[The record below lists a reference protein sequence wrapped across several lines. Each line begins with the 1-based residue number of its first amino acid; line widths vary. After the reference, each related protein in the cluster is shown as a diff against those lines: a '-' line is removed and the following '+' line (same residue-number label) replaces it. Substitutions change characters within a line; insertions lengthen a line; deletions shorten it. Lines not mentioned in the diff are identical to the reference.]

1 MPNPSKVSWTLLLW
15 CLYTGREGP
24 TERWERGLEILPG
37 AHLAVQHISNSNIL
51 GNYSLNLIEII
62 TEGCDVNTALVEFI
76 GHVLK
81 PGQNIVGIVGPLC
94 KETTLAIAS
103 LSLTEYEQFYLA
115 QVSPASAPIFR
126 DTSRYP
132 YLYHM
137 LPSSNTYTET
147 VLGLVKEFNWNKI
160 AVLCGSN
167 EDHYYCRAA
176 ESFVLSVRD
185 RDLIELV
192 FYGEVAPE
200 EPSIIPTLE
209 YLRQSGAK
217 IIVAYLPQIQ
227 ASLVVSAAYNK
238 GMKWP
243 DYAWILPDHSVEEI
257 SNSTAAEGLLLLQPQ
272 LEAGD
277 DNFHIISNITY
288 SEYYNEYVE
297 LLASGPSLQNNPY
310 ANVFYDSV
318 WAFALA
324 LDNTIGTNNLQD
336 KNIATKE
343 ISQLSFPGTVRNV
356 EFNGSHNRTN
366 PSVDILHIRNRED
379 QHVGHYNQVSGTVIN
394 MSLFSDIPSDE
405 LERHSILFTPAL
417 TGIVSSIVASCI
429 LFITAMLFLY
439 WYYRNEPE
447 IKATSTRLSLF
458 MFLGCYLLCISA
470 LTDAVFDGV
479 RVPTSAGAA
488 FCCTTIWSSHIGAA
502 LILATLL
509 VKLLRVYRIF
519 TLFGKTGKLYSDA
532 GLMVMILLL
541 VSGIVIILMIW
552 TAVDTYNIDDIETL
566 NSKTT
571 PPHYDI
577 EQTCYSKKEVIFTG
591 TGVAYLAS
599 VFVPLLLLAFKTRM
613 VFQGHEES
621 VCFGVHTGITYEFLC
636 ATVVSFGNVR
646 IEKSNSYILLYC
658 CSCSHPIIPFCT
670 KGCTAT
676 GETIS
681 CLVCCVHTETFFSLR
696 KNCFPFYVKKDISF
710 TMFAL

>member
-1 MPNPSKVSWTLLLW
+1 MKLLLF
-15 CLYTGREGP
+15 LTMIMTFAHAQSQQSDLNIIAVVSVPKAGREGP
-24 TERWERGLEILPG
+24 TQSWERGLEILPG
-37 AHLAVQHISNSNIL
+37 ALLAVKHINDSNIL

-62 TEGCDVNTALVEFI
+62 TEGCDVNTAQLEFI
-76 GHVLK
+76 GHVTQ
-81 PGQNIVGIVGPLC
+81 QNIVGIVGPLC
-94 KETTLAIAS
+94 NEATLAIAS
-103 LSLTEYEQFYLA
+103 LSLTEYEQFHLV
-115 QVSPASAPIFR
+115 QVSPASAL
-126 DTSRYP
+126 DTSKYP
-132 YLYHM
+132 YLYRM
-137 LPSSNTYTET
+137 LPSSNTYTEA
-147 VLGLVKEFNWNKI
+147 VLGLMKEFNWNKI
-160 AVLCGSN
+160 AVLRGSN

-176 ESFVLSVRD
+176 ESFVLSVSD

-192 FYGEVAPE
+192 FSGEVAPE
-200 EPSIIPTLE
+200 EPSIIQTLE

-217 IIVAYLPQIQ
+217 IVVAFLPPVQ
-227 ASLVVSAAYNK
+227 ASLVVSAAFNK

-277 DNFHIISNITY
+277 DNFYIISNITY

-297 LLASGPSLQNNPY
+297 LLASGPSHQRNLY
-310 ANVFYDSV
+310 ANVYYDSI

-324 LDNTIGTNNLQD
+324 LNNTIDTTNLHDQ
-336 KNIATKE
+336 NIATERISEE
-343 ISQLSFPGTVRNV
+343 ISQFSFLGTL
-356 EFNGSHNRTN
+356 EFNGSHSRTN
-366 PSVDILHIRNRED
+366 PSVDILHIRNREA

-405 LERHSILFTPAL
+405 LERHFILFTPAL

-458 MFLGCYLLCISA
+458 MFLSCYLVCIHA
-470 LTDAVFDGV
+470 FVDAVFDGM

-488 FCCTTIWSSHIGAA
+488 FCCTLTWGSFIATA
-502 LILATLL
+502 LIFATLM
-509 VKLLRVYRIF
+509 VKLLRVYRVF

-541 VSGIVIILMIW
+541 VSGIVIILTIW
-552 TAVDTYNIDDIETL
+552 TAVDTYHVDEIETF

-577 EQTCYSKKEVIFTG
+577 VQMCYSTYG
-591 TGVAYLAS
+591 TIWISAS
-599 VFVPLLLLAFKTRM
+599 ALYFISVLYVPLLLLAFKTRIVWRRDFKDTKKVTAL
-613 VFQGHEES
+613 VFTLALILS
-621 VCFGVHTGITYEFLC
+621 LGVPLWFLLEQDQLRNL
-636 ATVVSFGNVR
+636 TVIVSYTIVPVVIQLFLFVPKVVPPLVR
-646 IEKSNSYILLYC
+646 RFQPKVKS
-658 CSCSHPIIPFCT
+658 
-670 KGCTAT
+670 
-676 GETIS
+676 
-681 CLVCCVHTETFFSLR
+681 
-696 KNCFPFYVKKDISF
+696 
-710 TMFAL
+710 